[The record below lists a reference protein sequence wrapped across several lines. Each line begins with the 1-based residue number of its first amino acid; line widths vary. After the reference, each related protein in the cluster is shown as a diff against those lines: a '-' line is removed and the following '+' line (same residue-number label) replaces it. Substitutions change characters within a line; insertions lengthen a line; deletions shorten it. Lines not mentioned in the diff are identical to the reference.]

1 MNEKILVIEDD
12 SSIHN
17 LLDIT
22 LTHHDYDVLKSKTL
36 KEGVAL
42 FTVHRPALVLLDL
55 GLPDGDGLDFIQ
67 MVRTID
73 ATPIVVISARGQ
85 DKSKIQ
91 ALDMGADDYLTKPFS
106 TGELLA
112 RIRVSLRHQ
121 QRMSNLTEESILK
134 VKELEIDIEK
144 HTVKVQDEL
153 IKLTP
158 IEFKLLT
165 HLARHAGK
173 VLVHRELIKEV
184 WGEFYQENHS
194 LRVFMANLRR
204 KIERDP
210 SNPQYILTEIGIGY
224 KMSDE

>member
-42 FTVHRPALVLLDL
+42 FTLHRPALVLLDL

-144 HTVKVQDEL
+144 HIVKVQDEL